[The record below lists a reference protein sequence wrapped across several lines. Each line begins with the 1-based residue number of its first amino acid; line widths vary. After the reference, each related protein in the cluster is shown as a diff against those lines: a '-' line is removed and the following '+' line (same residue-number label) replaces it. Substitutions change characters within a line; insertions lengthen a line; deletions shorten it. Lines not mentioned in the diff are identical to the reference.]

1 VTIWTM
7 AHGSGI
13 WYHESLT
20 TKEKYDR
27 TKDTQKS
34 K

>member
-1 VTIWTM
+1 VTICTM

-20 TKEKYDR
+20 NKGEI
-27 TKDTQKS
+27 
-34 K
+34 